1 MNYFSFLFSIC
12 LLLFLQP
19 VSAKS
24 IFKLYNAVRKD
35 YYKQDTSKYEVYL
48 KEILKKE
55 PNNAKDYQAKCSILK
70 MLNRD
75 DLSIVYTQK
84 AIELYPSIYAN
95 YLLQSDNY
103 WQVKDKKRAF
113 EMLEQAMRIDSVSI
127 PETYNMRGNYY
138 VQIGEFEKAIKDYD
152 ACIRLGSNIWI
163 KSIAREARYN
173 KGFVYTYMG
182 DYENAI
188 SAFKYFEND
197 TLSYGKWSNFEL
209 AKIYFNSARIAES
222 KTMFSDYISRY
233 PKDSADVALC
243 FAYLDNKESALSM
256 LPIKGSKYKELTKA
270 YVFSVLKEKE
280 MALEQIEKLLECG
293 YDRFYV
299 LTNDIDLINIKN
311 LPKFKEL
318 LQKYRQPE

>member
-1 MNYFSFLFSIC
+1 MNYFRFLFGIC

-70 MLNRD
+70 MLNKY
-75 DLSIVYTQK
+75 DLCIVYTQK

-127 PETYNMRGNYY
+127 PDTYNKRGNLYL
-138 VQIGEFEKAIKDYD
+138 QTGEFEKAVKDFD
-152 ACIRLGSNIWI
+152 ACVRLGSNMWT
-163 KSIAREARYN
+163 KSAVREAIYL
-173 KGFVYTYMG
+173 KGFAYAYLA
-182 DYENAI
+182 DYPNAI
-188 SAFKYFEND
+188 ATFKYFEKD
-197 TLSYGKWSNFEL
+197 SFGYSRFAKLELGKLYSISG
-209 AKIYFNSARIAES
+209 KTAEAMPLL
-222 KTMFSDYISRY
+222 KQYISKY
-233 PKDSADVALC
+233 PKDSTSVALC
-243 FAYLDNKESALSM
+243 YAYLDNKEAALRM
-256 LPIKGSKYKELTKA
+256 LPSSKIRYIELTKA
-270 YVFSVLKEKE
+270 EVYSILYETEK
-280 MALEQIEKLLECG
+280 ALEQIEKLLECG
-293 YDRFYV
+293 YDRFSV
-299 LTNDIDLINIKN
+299 LANDIDLINIKN

-318 LQKYRQPE
+318 LQKYKQPE